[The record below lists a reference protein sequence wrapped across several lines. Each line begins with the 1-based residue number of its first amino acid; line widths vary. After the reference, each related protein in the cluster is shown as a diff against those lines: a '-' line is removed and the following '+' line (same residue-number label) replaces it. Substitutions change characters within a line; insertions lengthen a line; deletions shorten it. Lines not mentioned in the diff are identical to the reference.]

1 MEFKTAPKTVVTEV
15 FPRLPR
21 FFFRRK
27 DLILLD
33 DSSCSNRDEDRHA
46 SSSSNHRAW
55 YVCKRMDE
63 SREGGSDFARV
74 QIQGQPPVCSATMDK
89 VPNKE
94 KPNLAIIYL
103 VFESTIN
110 QIN

>member
-21 FFFRRK
+21 FLFRRK

-46 SSSSNHRAW
+46 SSIVKSPRV
-55 YVCKRMDE
+55 VCKRMDE
-63 SREGGSDFARV
+63 SRGRERCFALV

-103 VFESTIN
+103 IFESTIN

>member
-1 MEFKTAPKTVVTEV
+1 M
-15 FPRLPR
+15 
-21 FFFRRK
+21 
-27 DLILLD
+27 ILLVPI
-33 DSSCSNRDEDRHA
+33 EMKILMYRHRQITA
-46 SSSSNHRAW
+46 RGT
-55 YVCKRMDE
+55 YVSGWMNP
-63 SREGGSDFARV
+63 EGGSDFALV

>member
-1 MEFKTAPKTVVTEV
+1 M
-15 FPRLPR
+15 
-21 FFFRRK
+21 
-27 DLILLD
+27 ILLVPI
-33 DSSCSNRDEDRHA
+33 EIKIVMHRHRQITA
-46 SSSSNHRAW
+46 R
-55 YVCKRMDE
+55 YV
-63 SREGGSDFARV
+63 SRWMNPEGGSDFALV

>member
-21 FFFRRK
+21 FLFRRK

-46 SSSSNHRAW
+46 LSLSNHRAW
-55 YVCKRMDE
+55 YVSGWMNP
-63 SREGGSDFARV
+63 EGGSDFARV

>member
-1 MEFKTAPKTVVTEV
+1 MISQLVHRWNLKPRPKLLYLRVC
-15 FPRLPR
+15 RDL
-21 FFFRRK
+21 FRRK
-27 DLILLD
+27 HLILLD

-55 YVCKRMDE
+55 YVSGWMNP
-63 SREGGSDFARV
+63 EGGSDFALV

-94 KPNLAIIYL
+94 KPSLAIKYL
-103 VFESTIN
+103 VI
-110 QIN
+110 